1 MYLKSLYL
9 LSIIYGVFFQKLPLQ
24 IPNHSETIQIFETE
38 KNFKA
43 KYRMSYLK
51 NALKAMPL
59 SEKLSIRV
67 DKRYFICLQYMV
79 SLPEGN
85 MYLEY
90 FLAPQETSDEEE

>member
-1 MYLKSLYL
+1 MIKYLP
-9 LSIIYGVFFQKLPLQ
+9 FQ

-59 SEKLSIRV
+59 SEKLSIRI
-67 DKRYFICLQYMV
+67 DKRYFICLQV
-79 SLPEGN
+79 RN
-85 MYLEY
+85 MPYNI
-90 FLAPQETSDEEE
+90 AIV